1 MRSVALHLL
10 YSIFSRSLFLFF
22 HFHSYFHRFDLNEP
36 LSPHVVCNPGAS
48 LQLSIATGVHPSR
61 SVSHDLSDQRKG
73 LLEVPTFGFSTSP
86 KTGSFEF
93 ESITKLEAGVLFKSS
108 SADSV
113 HSTSSQ

>member
-1 MRSVALHLL
+1 MTSTFTVCCTSFFYSFYLYLHTD
-10 YSIFSRSLFLFF
+10 S
-22 HFHSYFHRFDLNEP
+22 RFDLNEP
-36 LSPHVVCNPGAS
+36 LSPSVVNNPGAS

-61 SVSHDLSDQRKG
+61 SVSHDLSNQRKG

-93 ESITKLEAGVLFKSS
+93 ESITKLGAVALYKSS